1 MEKVENVFSRIIM
14 DSIEESKMVGEPG
27 MVVPRHILPKL
38 KKAGLEIVRS
48 SNTAHNSDLAKCK
61 IEAEIKRLEEN
72 PEGDYV
78 TRISALEWALRII
91 AER

>member
-1 MEKVENVFSRIIM
+1 MILRQQFEKECEGWKAIANKSVIANYTNEYVHWLEYKVEQLQNT
-14 DSIEESKMVGEPG
+14 
-27 MVVPRHILPKL
+27 
-38 KKAGLEIVRS
+38 S
-48 SNTAHNSDLAKCK
+48 SNSDYAKCK

-91 AER
+91 AGR